1 MTTYIRENIFTVPF
15 FEVVTGSSKRNFNAV
30 LIINWK
36 KFSFLL
42 IFMFS
47 HFFSQETVTGHITD
61 DNGADLNSV
70 IVINIAS
77 DQKVYSNSMGM
88 FSIEAAPNDE
98 LRFVRADFRRVSV
111 TVPAN
116 GFNAQLLVTLIPI
129 PKEIEEVKVVK
140 KPTGDLETDS
150 RLAARVNKGEIVQQ
164 AIGLPQPVGKMREK
178 PAEVKQVLLPI
189 LLGSLDVQGAYDL
202 ISGKARRQK
211 RQYRYDD
218 LQEHIAWVRNRVDNE
233 YFTKAGIPEERISEF
248 IQYSF
253 EVKPQV
259 RTYVKAK
266 NLSGVLLRMEETI
279 PAYLERLKQKKI
291 QE

>member
-1 MTTYIRENIFTVPF
+1 MSFAGGNI
-15 FEVVTGSSKRNFNAV
+15 G
-30 LIINWK
+30 INDWRK
-36 KFSFLL
+36 VSFLL
-42 IFMFS
+42 VFMFNN
-47 HFFSQETVTGHITD
+47 FFSQQTVTGRITD
-61 DNGADLNSV
+61 DSGENLSSV
-70 IVINIAS
+70 IIINIS
-77 DQKVYSNSMGM
+77 NDQKTYSNSMGQ
-88 FSIEAAPNDE
+88 FSIEANPNDE
-98 LRFVRADFRRVSV
+98 LRFVKADFRRVSA

-116 GFNAQLLVTLIPI
+116 GFSSQLLVVLIPI

-150 RLAARVNKGEIVQQ
+150 RLASKVDKGEMVRQ
-164 AIGLPQPVGKMREK
+164 AVGLPQPVGKMREK
-178 PAEVKQVLLPI
+178 PAEVKQVLIPI

-233 YFTKAGIPEERISEF
+233 YFTQAGIPEERISEF

-253 EVKPQV
+253 EAKPQV

-266 NLSGVLLRMEETI
+266 NLSGVLLRMEETM
-279 PAYLERLKQKKI
+279 PVYLERLKQKKI
-291 QE
+291 QQ

>member
-1 MTTYIRENIFTVPF
+1 MQMRTHVKSIYAIPFLVIF
-15 FEVVTGSSKRNFNAV
+15 NN
-30 LIINWK
+30 
-36 KFSFLL
+36 
-42 IFMFS
+42 
-47 HFFSQETVTGHITD
+47 FFSQQSVTGHITD
-61 DNGADLNSV
+61 DSGADLNSV
-70 IVINIAS
+70 IVINMAS

-88 FSIEAAPNDE
+88 FSIEASPNDE
-98 LRFVRADFRRVSV
+98 LRFVRADLRRVSV
-111 TVPAN
+111 IVPPN

-189 LLGSLDVQGAYDL
+189 LLGGLDVQGAYDL

-211 RQYRYDD
+211 RQYKYDD
-218 LQEHIAWVRNRVDNE
+218 LQEHIAWVRIRVDNE

-253 EVKPQV
+253 EAKPQV
-259 RTYVKAK
+259 RTYVKAR
-266 NLSGVLLRMEETI
+266 NLSGVLLRMEETM
-279 PAYLERLKQKKI
+279 PLYLERLKQKKI

>member
-1 MTTYIRENIFTVPF
+1 
-15 FEVVTGSSKRNFNAV
+15 
-30 LIINWK
+30 
-36 KFSFLL
+36 
-42 IFMFS
+42 
-47 HFFSQETVTGHITD
+47 
-61 DNGADLNSV
+61 
-70 IVINIAS
+70 
-77 DQKVYSNSMGM
+77 MGQ
-88 FSIEAAPNDE
+88 FSIEASPNDE
-98 LRFVRADFRRVSV
+98 LRFVKADFRRVSAI
-111 TVPAN
+111 VPAN
-116 GFNAQLLVTLIPI
+116 GFSSQLLVVLIPI

-150 RLAARVNKGEIVQQ
+150 RMASKADKGEIVRQ
-164 AIGLPQPVGKMREK
+164 AVGLPQPVGKMREK

-189 LLGSLDVQGAYDL
+189 LLGSLDVQGTYDL

-266 NLSGVLLRMEETI
+266 NLSGVLLRMEETM
-279 PAYLERLKQKKI
+279 PVYLERLKQNKI